1 MVNHHSGPGHGANSS
16 VPINQPCYRATQ
28 QRERD
33 FRAQQN
39 TANITAGIPP
49 RGAYRA
55 TQASELGNKSH
66 HLTASQVNH
75 HPTSAQ
81 VSAGGNATIG
91 LHHSTPQSH
100 QLQYYSMPPS
110 GNLNPVNPKAAL
122 DNGLSLHFHQQL
134 NASALQATQAAI
146 GAGVAGKL
154 DHSDLISQRLLTSNG
169 NCQTLTVNSGQKKTI
184 RLDSGIQIG
193 KVSTNN
199 GNNPVAGSV
208 FNSPYS
214 K

>member
-1 MVNHHSGPGHGANSS
+1 MKFISKALHIQS
-16 VPINQPCYRATQ
+16 
-28 QRERD
+28 
-33 FRAQQN
+33 
-39 TANITAGIPP
+39 
-49 RGAYRA
+49 
-55 TQASELGNKSH
+55 
-66 HLTASQVNH
+66 HLTPNQVAH

-81 VSAGGNATIG
+81 VSVSQGNATIG
-91 LHHSTPQSH
+91 MHHSAPPSH

-110 GNLNPVNPKAAL
+110 SNLNPVNPKAAL

-134 NASALQATQAAI
+134 NASALQATQNAV
-146 GAGVAGKL
+146 GAGVQGKL
-154 DHSDLISQRLLTSNG
+154 ADHSDLISQRLLTSNG
-169 NCQTLTVNSGQKKTI
+169 NCQSLTVNSGQKKTI

-199 GNNPVAGSV
+199 GNNPVGSV